1 MGLPDP
7 DDGERMN
14 NNNKDRP
21 TMEKVTVLE
30 SYRIRWQDGE
40 IWRVICDV
48 TDDRRYTVVD
58 PQGKALNPSDPM
70 WGTLMDFVVNDT
82 LNRNKQQ

>member
-1 MGLPDP
+1 MT
-7 DDGERMN
+7 
-14 NNNKDRP
+14 NKDRP

-40 IWRVICDV
+40 IWKVICDV
-48 TDDRRYTVVD
+48 TDNRRYSVFD